1 MKTIDLNKPILDNK
15 GNEVEGQT
23 LASTLS
29 EIIGTLTE
37 GKTLKL
43 YGWHK
48 TLQRNEPLQLDESD
62 WHDLKELIEQNN
74 NTFIFVKGQ
83 LIEAMNS

>member
-1 MKTIDLNKPILDNK
+1 MITLDFNKPILDNK
-15 GNEVEGQT
+15 GATVEGQT

-29 EIIGTLTE
+29 EILGTETE

-48 TLQRNEPLQLDESD
+48 TLQQKKPLQLDESD
-62 WHDLKELIEQNN
+62 YQDLKDLIEKNK

-83 LIEAMNS
+83 LLDVLNS